1 MVSWYFRILELE
13 FRTLFELKSNSNMED
28 INKSFRGSVFTEFC
42 FHPILDTRNVF
53 VELNY

>member
-1 MVSWYFRILELE
+1 MVSWYFRLLELE